1 MAYAIPTSGMLTI
14 CLVLSGCDP
23 ATRIDTVI
31 ERVESYQ
38 HAQQCTFGVSETDF
52 RMALLWLAVLHGK
65 MDGFGLAQ
73 AESVLGSIALGDW
86 IVPMLHYEGVYF
98 NDEGE
103 AWDEGN
109 EAGDYGRQL
118 RQFFAQPA
126 NLNRRRLRPSLPSTA
141 STLKRYCAGRVTRRI
156 SSRAVYRNPRPLTQ
170 NNQVTK
176 GTKVLIRVHLCVL
189 RAFVSPCE
197 LFFGL

>member
-23 ATRIDTVI
+23 ATRIATVI

-38 HAQQCTFGVSETDF
+38 RAQQCTFGVSETDF
-52 RMALLWLAVLHGK
+52 RMALLWLAVLHGE

-73 AESVLGSIALGDW
+73 AESVLGSIALRDW
-86 IVPMLHYEGVYF
+86 VLPILHYGGVYF

-109 EAGDYGRQL
+109 EEGDYGRAL

-126 NLNRRRLRPSLPSTA
+126 NLNPPAIAAFFAAHGIDAQSLLRWRSDA
-141 STLKRYCAGRVTRRI
+141 
-156 SSRAVYRNPRPLTQ
+156 Q
-170 NNQVTK
+170 D
-176 GTKVLIRVHLCVL
+176 
-189 RAFVSPCE
+189 FV
-197 LFFGL
+197 